1 LTAPSKGGDVRQV
14 GSLVPV
20 LSAAS
25 IALLGFALTLRG
37 FTQI

>member
-1 LTAPSKGGDVRQV
+1 VVAGRMSGR
-14 GSLVPV
+14 SARLVPV

-25 IALLGFALTLRG
+25 IALLGFVLTLCG

>member
-1 LTAPSKGGDVRQV
+1 MSGRSARLG
-14 GSLVPV
+14 PV

-25 IALLGFALTLRG
+25 IALLGFALTVRG